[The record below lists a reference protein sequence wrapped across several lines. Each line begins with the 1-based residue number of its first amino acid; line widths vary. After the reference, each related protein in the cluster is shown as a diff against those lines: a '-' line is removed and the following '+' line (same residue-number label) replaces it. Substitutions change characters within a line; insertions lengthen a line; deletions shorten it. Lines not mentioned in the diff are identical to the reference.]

1 MGCVWLWGM
10 GGRRWLLV
18 LVASRGS
25 GSDRHGLKR
34 LSKMGFLGGLVQR

>member
-1 MGCVWLWGM
+1 MGCVWLWGV

-18 LVASRGS
+18 LVASRGP